1 MVSARD
7 IRLEDGRT
15 LQVYDSGAADD
26 FTLLWHH
33 GAPQTGAPLDPLL
46 TAAAR
51 RGIRLLS
58 YARPAYGGSSPD
70 PGRDVASAAAD
81 VAQLAD
87 ALGVGRFAAMGA
99 SGGGPHALAC
109 AALLPDRV
117 TGVACLG
124 SLAPF
129 ADDFD
134 WAAGMV
140 SDGALRAAVEGR
152 EARVRYAESDEF
164 DEDCFTASDWAA
176 LSGRWAAL
184 GEDAGRAG
192 AAGVDGLID
201 DDVAFAAP
209 WGFDLEDIEAPVLV
223 AQGGEDRIVPP
234 AHADRLML
242 HCPRR
247 ELWLRPHDGHV
258 SILDACP
265 LAMDWL
271 RGQL

>member
-87 ALGVGRFAAMGA
+87 ALGVGRFEAVGA
-99 SGGGPHALAC
+99 SWGGPHALAC
-109 AALLPDRV
+109 AALLRRTPIDDARLV
-117 TGVACLG
+117 DMKVRLDQSGTG
-124 SLAPF
+124 
-129 ADDFD
+129 D
-134 WAAGMV
+134 
-140 SDGALRAAVEGR
+140 
-152 EARVRYAESDEF
+152 
-164 DEDCFTASDWAA
+164 
-176 LSGRWAAL
+176 AAL
-184 GEDAGRAG
+184 G
-192 AAGVDGLID
+192 GV
-201 DDVAFAAP
+201 A
-209 WGFDLEDIEAPVLV
+209 
-223 AQGGEDRIVPP
+223 RSS
-234 AHADRLML
+234 
-242 HCPRR
+242 
-247 ELWLRPHDGHV
+247 RP
-258 SILDACP
+258 
-265 LAMDWL
+265 
-271 RGQL
+271 